1 MIKEQALVTRVTGN
15 RVYIQSMQ
23 SSACQHCIQQDS
35 CGTALYAKI
44 LPSREIA
51 LFSKLNL
58 HAGDTVIVGIEENH
72 LLRAS
77 LFVYLLPLLSMLL
90 TVGFFEGGEVMS
102 ALLAF
107 SSLTAGLYV
116 VNRFQ
121 QRFTQNL
128 MSPPRIISKL

>member
-1 MIKEQALVTRVTGN
+1 MIEEQALVTRVNGSQ
-15 RVYIQSMQ
+15 VYIHSMQ
-23 SSACQHCIQQDS
+23 SSACKQCVQQDS

-51 LFSKLNL
+51 LYSHLQLNV
-58 HAGDTVIVGIEENH
+58 GDTVIVGIEENH

-77 LFVYLLPLLSMLL
+77 LFMYLLPLLIMLL
-90 TVGFFEGGEVMS
+90 TVGFFEGSEEMT

-107 SSLTAGLYV
+107 FSLITGLYLV
-116 VNRFQ
+116 HRFQ

-128 MSPPRIISKL
+128 MSPPQIVRKV